1 MIVYTPVMEP
11 GYEWDPE
18 KNEENIRKHG
28 IDFRTA
34 VRIFAGPVLERRDDR
49 FDYGEVRMAAIGVVD
64 GIEMTVYTTDRGKRR
79 RLISARKATRDERQ
93 AYYHAIYP

>member
-1 MIVYTPVMEP
+1 METSC
-11 GYEWDPE
+11 EWDPE
-18 KNEENIRKHG
+18 KNEQNLRKHG
-28 IDFRTA
+28 VDFITA

-64 GIEMTVYTTDRGKRR
+64 GIEMTVYYTDRGKRR
-79 RLISARKATRDERQ
+79 RLFSARKATRDERQ